1 MFNFSHQIDSIKAM
15 IVGLTLI
22 LATAIIGLI
31 WISFGIYNAA
41 VATLGS
47 IWGPVALGGV
57 FLLPLI
63 IYIIVKVLN
72 PKDKRSKQ
80 QRMYDTA
87 FANTSVGSIS
97 RMIETMSMHSPF
109 MAAIVAVLGG
119 FIASRF
125 PQFLQIFSELVTA
138 YGDELSRHKV
148 RKAEDQVKR
157 AHEADRRGTTPPPP
171 DVEPVAKRRGKAKVD
186 MY

>member
-15 IVGLTLI
+15 VVGLTLV

-47 IWGPVALGGV
+47 IWGPIVLGGA

-63 IYIIVKVLN
+63 IYIIVKAVN

-80 QRMYDTA
+80 QRLYDEA

-97 RMIETMSMHSPF
+97 RMIETMSAHSPF
-109 MAAIVAVLGG
+109 MAAIVAVVGG
-119 FIASRF
+119 FVATRF

-138 YGDELSRHKV
+138 YGDELKRHKV
-148 RKAEDQVKR
+148 RKAEDNLRKAQDD
-157 AHEADRRGTTPPPP
+157 ERRSATPPPP
-171 DVEPVAKRRGKAKVD
+171 DVEPVAKRRGKAKAD